1 MVVADVARG
10 DAKDFSAF
18 HIMDVES
25 NTQVGE
31 YKGQIS
37 TKEFGHLLFG
47 IATEYNNAL
56 LVVENANVGWHVV
69 QVLIDR
75 NYPNLYYSPKNGDI
89 TSDSYFDQYS
99 DNSRMVP
106 GFTMSTRT
114 RPISIGK
121 FQEGVGDKGVT
132 IHSKRLVEEM
142 KVFIWKN
149 GRPEAQTGYND
160 DLVMSFAIGMLMR
173 ETAFKFRQRG
183 LDLTKASLNNMT
195 KTTTKYTGVYS
206 GDKSSNPYKIDNPYG
221 GEEDIRWLF

>member
-10 DAKDFSAF
+10 DGKDNSAF

-56 LVVENANVGWHVV
+56 LVVENANIGWHVV

-106 GFTMSTRT
+106 G
-114 RPISIGK
+114 IYY
-121 FQEGVGDKGVT
+121 V
-132 IHSKRLVEEM
+132 
-142 KVFIWKN
+142 N
-149 GRPEAQTGYND
+149 
-160 DLVMSFAIGMLMR
+160 
-173 ETAFKFRQRG
+173 
-183 LDLTKASLNNMT
+183 
-195 KTTTKYTGVYS
+195 
-206 GDKSSNPYKIDNPYG
+206 
-221 GEEDIRWLF
+221 